1 MPAPNKAKHKK
12 VTKAYAKARLD
23 EGATYRE
30 IAEETG
36 VSLGTLSNWK
46 GEIEQSPQELE
57 KGKKVLTLLDYD
69 NLAKANYI
77 ISSILD
83 ETIER
88 VKNGELKKEDLKS
101 LSRAGVEL
109 SKIYGIITDKVLM
122 RDGLLTLDHT
132 RASPATMLALLLAK
146 AASDREAAA
155 RLDSERAMF
164 EAAKG
169 KGKDSDII
177 DVNPSS

>member
-1 MPAPNKAKHKK
+1 MPPPNKAKHKK

-30 IAEETG
+30 VAGETG

-77 ISSILD
+77 IANILD

-88 VKNGELKKEDLKS
+88 IKNNELKKEDLKS

-122 RDGLLTLDHT
+122 RDGLLDLGHQVT
-132 RASPATMLALLLAK
+132 SPAAMVALLLAK
-146 AASDREAAA
+146 ATADREAAA
-155 RLDSERAMF
+155 RLESELRTF
-164 EAAKG
+164 EALKDKG
-169 KGKDSDII
+169 KGSDII
-177 DVNPSS
+177 DV